1 MKIHGDK
8 LSAPV
13 IRVYWHFI
21 EFIKEQIWI
30 PFAPKLEVKTG
41 RMLKMIQQFVQTLDD
56 YTGYLGCNMR
66 PIVEKPDIFVPLY
79 RDENVKWAVEHKKK
93 YRSLSSETWFYLPR
107 NLLLF
112 CNGCTRSMTCNIS
125 MVKHFYDCYYTSD
138 IAIA

>member
-79 RDENVKWAVEHKKK
+79 RDENVKWAVEHKKNTEA
-93 YRSLSSETWFYLPR
+93 YRQKFGFIYQEIY
-107 NLLLF
+107 
-112 CNGCTRSMTCNIS
+112 
-125 MVKHFYDCYYTSD
+125 CYSVMD
-138 IAIA
+138 VQEA